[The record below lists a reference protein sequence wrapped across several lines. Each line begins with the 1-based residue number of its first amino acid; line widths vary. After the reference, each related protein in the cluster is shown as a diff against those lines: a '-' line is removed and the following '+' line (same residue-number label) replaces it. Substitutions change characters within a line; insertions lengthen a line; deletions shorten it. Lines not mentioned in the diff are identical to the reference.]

1 MHSIHGFERKKE
13 REREREKKNRG
24 EREKLSKKLVNISVI
39 QERDNANQ
47 FINNLFLKDL
57 QSKNVS
63 ISEYKNQYW
72 GL

>member
-1 MHSIHGFERKKE
+1 MHSIHGFERKRERE

-47 FINNLFLKDL
+47 FINNLIFKR
-57 QSKNVS
+57 ST
-63 ISEYKNQYW
+63 E
-72 GL
+72 

>member
-13 REREREKKNRG
+13 RERERER

>member
-1 MHSIHGFERKKE
+1 MHSIHGFERRE

-47 FINNLFLKDL
+47 FINNLIFKR
-57 QSKNVS
+57 ST
-63 ISEYKNQYW
+63 E
-72 GL
+72 

>member
-1 MHSIHGFERKKE
+1 MSCTQFMVLREE
-13 REREREKKNRG
+13 REREREKKIE